1 MRLYLNDFTLLRGKH
16 LCVMAGDGSDSMLIT
31 NDEFHIMDLFFTLLD
46 YGFITANLG
55 LQKHDI
61 KRHFYLGA
69 DNSVY
74 FGDFLIATNAYH
86 WELREFMLLGGY
98 LYILLTLHLV
108 TYASLVVVEWPSFRF
123 VGCISQKF
131 NNIST
136 GELSR
141 LILTQP
147 EIDWSGV

>member
-1 MRLYLNDFTLLRGKH
+1 MRLYLNDFSLLRGRH
-16 LCVMAGDGSDSMLIT
+16 FCIMTGNGLDSILIS
-31 NDEFHIMDLFFTLLD
+31 NDEFDIIDLFFTLID

-55 LQKHDI
+55 LQSNDL
-61 KRHFYLGA
+61 KRQFYLGI

-74 FGDFLIATNAYH
+74 FGDHMLAANAYH

-98 LYILLTLHLV
+98 LYILLSIHLV
-108 TYASLVVVEWPSFRF
+108 TYASLVVAEWPSFRF

-141 LILTQP
+141 LILTHP